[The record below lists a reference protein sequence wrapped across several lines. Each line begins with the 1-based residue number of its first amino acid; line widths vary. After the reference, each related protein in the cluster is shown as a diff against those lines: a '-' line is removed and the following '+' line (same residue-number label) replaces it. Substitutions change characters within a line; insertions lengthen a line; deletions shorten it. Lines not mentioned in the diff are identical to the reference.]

1 MPESS
6 SLIRVLGYVRVS
18 TEEQASEGLSM
29 DFQRRKIRAFCE
41 LRELFLVRLV
51 EDIGSGKE
59 SDRAGYQELLR
70 SVKDPKIEGVVV
82 FRLDRLSRSLL
93 DLANLIDLFKKE
105 NAQLWS
111 VMENIDASTPIG
123 RFVIKLLG
131 ALAEL
136 EVDVLGERTKAGME
150 EAKRKGVHVGGI
162 PLGKRLSGEDGRLEE
177 DAEEAK
183 TVKRIHELR
192 IQGLSLRAI
201 ALCLNEEGHKT
212 KRGGHW
218 HPQTVKVVLDRI
230 SNHF

>member
-1 MPESS
+1 MPESPS
-6 SLIRVLGYVRVS
+6 SVRVLGYVRVS

-41 LRELFLVRLV
+41 LRELHLVKLI

-59 SDRAGYQELLR
+59 SDRVGYQELLR
-70 SVKDPKIEGVVV
+70 SVKDPEIGGVIV

-93 DLANLIDLFKKE
+93 DLANLIELFKKE
-105 NAQLWS
+105 DAQLWS

-150 EAKRKGVHVGGI
+150 EAKKKGVHVGGI
-162 PLGKRLSGEDGRLEE
+162 PLGKRLSAKDGGLEE
-177 DAEEAK
+177 DAEETK
-183 TVKRIHELR
+183 TVKRIQELR
-192 IQGLSLRAI
+192 TRGLSLRAI
-201 ALCLNEEGHKT
+201 ALCLNKEGHKT

-230 SNHF
+230 SDRF